1 MALPIF
7 KSSDQNLMLMQ
18 SSWTSQLNPL
28 LSNPSNNTSILKNV
42 QLISGT
48 NTINH
53 LLGKK
58 LQGYRIIR
66 QRALANIYDAQDS
79 NQSPQLT
86 LVLISD
92 APVSVDIEVL

>member
-1 MALPIF
+1 MALSIF